1 MEKELRKI
9 KSVNTRPRQRNN
21 FFQVWNQ
28 DSLKATTLKGVIIKN
43 W

>member
-1 MEKELRKI
+1 MEKELKKKKK
-9 KSVNTRPRQRNN
+9 KSVDTDQDN

-43 W
+43 